1 MRFFYGFNRST
12 CTEQCRV
19 PVGKGLASGRV
30 YRREDLKPLTTAVD
44 RHLQEMVSAGR
55 LTKLA
60 HGLYHAPRQSAYGP
74 VPPTDEALVAAF
86 LKDDE
91 FLLFSP
97 SAYNAAGLGTTQLYN
112 RTLVYNRKRHG
123 VFQLGSRQYD
133 FRVKPRFPRKLSPE
147 FLFVDALNNLS
158 ELAEDSDDVLQRAGP
173 QALKLDATQLRQALV
188 RYGTVGTRKRVSGW
202 LDV

>member
-1 MRFFYGFNRST
+1 MAST
-12 CTEQCRV
+12 SQ
-19 PVGKGLASGRV
+19 LAQKSAVSRLAKALRPGRV

-86 LKDDE
+86 LKDDD

-123 VFQLGSRQYD
+123 VFQLGNRQYD

-158 ELAEDSDDVLQRAGP
+158 ELAEDSDDVLQRARP

>member
-1 MRFFYGFNRST
+1 MALNSQLVQNSAVSR
-12 CTEQCRV
+12 
-19 PVGKGLASGRV
+19 LAKALRPGRV

-123 VFQLGSRQYD
+123 VFQFGSRQYD

-158 ELAEDSDDVLQRAGP
+158 ELAEDSGDVLQRARP